1 MTVNSP
7 TFPLVKSLFL
17 GDNELF
23 IDINTV
29 IGEIL
34 VMRMSEL
41 LGERY
46 KEKPADCTI
55 ESHALMVRGGYI
67 KQVNTGVYTLLPPA
81 RRITQKIERIIREEM
96 DAIDGQEV
104 LFPVVLPADLWKE
117 SGRFTSVGKEL
128 VRLTDRMG
136 ADMVLG
142 MTHEE
147 AAVHLARDAAK
158 SYAKYPFMIYQLQTK
173 FRDEPRARGGL
184 IRVREFTMKDA
195 YSFHTNQADLEAYYQ
210 RCYVA
215 YERIFRRAGCKNV
228 IAVLSDSGMMG
239 GRVSHEFMLL
249 TAIGEDTLVICDN
262 CDFKA
267 NIEACASVVDN
278 STLGAVEPLTL
289 VPTPEMATIEEVAS
303 YLHKQHK
310 TTCKAVVY
318 QRNSDDSYVIAFV
331 RGDLEVHETKL
342 RNTIG
347 AEIHPA
353 VITPES
359 GIVAGFIGAK
369 GLDTKKITVLF
380 DRSLEGIGALVCGAN
395 QKDYHYTGFNIE
407 RDYGKVTYVD
417 VARAIPGGICP
428 VCGKPTLTISNGI
441 EVGNIFQLG
450 DKYTKSMN
458 MQYLDENG
466 QLQYPIMGCYGIGVG
481 RLAASVCE
489 ESHDDYGPIWPI
501 SIAPWEAQICV
512 LRADQEEPKRV
523 GEELYA
529 ALQKAGVDTIIDD
542 RTVSAG
548 VVFSEADLVG
558 APIRLTVSPRNLADG
573 MIELTTRDKRIK
585 KQVPVAEA
593 LSTVLALKAQLFAEI
608 MEK

>member
-1 MTVNSP
+1 
-7 TFPLVKSLFL
+7 
-17 GDNELF
+17 
-23 IDINTV
+23 
-29 IGEIL
+29 
-34 VMRMSEL
+34 MRMSEL
-41 LGERY
+41 IGERY

-67 KQVNTGVYTLLPPA
+67 KQVNTGVYTLLPPG

-96 DAIDGQEV
+96 DRIGGQEV

-158 SYAKYPFMIYQLQTK
+158 SYAKYPFMIYQIQTK

-195 YSFHTNQADLEAYYQ
+195 YSFHTSQADLEAYYV
-210 RCYVA
+210 RCYEA
-215 YERIFRRAGCKNV
+215 YERIFKRAGCKNV

-239 GRVSHEFMLL
+239 GKVSHEFMLL
-249 TAIGEDTLVICDN
+249 TAIGEDTLVLCDN

-267 NIEACASVVDN
+267 NLEAAPSVVDN
-278 STLGAVEPLTL
+278 SVYGATEPLTL
-289 VPTPEMATIEEVAS
+289 VPTPEMATIEEVAGF
-303 YLHKQHK
+303 LKKPHAA
-310 TTCKAVVY
+310 TCKAVVY
-318 QRNSDDSYVIAFV
+318 QKNTDDSYVIVFV

-342 RNTIG
+342 RNAIG
-347 AEIHPA
+347 AEIHA
-353 VITPES
+353 GCVTPES
-359 GIVAGFIGAK
+359 GIVAGFIGPM
-369 GLDTKKITVLF
+369 GLDAKKITIVF

-395 QKDYHYTGFNIE
+395 KAAHHYTGFNID
-407 RDYGKVTYVD
+407 RDYGKVGYLD
-417 VARAIPGGICP
+417 VAKATPGGICP
-428 VCGKPTLTISNGI
+428 VCGKKTLRISNGI

-450 DKYTKSMN
+450 TKYTKTMN

-466 QLQYPIMGCYGIGVG
+466 ELQYPIMGCYGIGVG

-501 SIAPWEAQICV
+501 SLAPWEAQICV
-512 LRADQEEPKRV
+512 LRADQKEPKRV

-529 ALQKAGVDTIIDD
+529 ALTKAGVETIIDD
-542 RTVSAG
+542 RPVSAG
-548 VVFSEADLVG
+548 VVFSEADLIG

-573 MIELTTRDKRIK
+573 MIELTTRDKSVKR
-585 KQVPVAEA
+585 QVPVAEA
-593 LSTVLALKAQLFAEI
+593 LSAVLALKQELFDRIEGTL
-608 MEK
+608 

>member
-1 MTVNSP
+1 
-7 TFPLVKSLFL
+7 
-17 GDNELF
+17 
-23 IDINTV
+23 
-29 IGEIL
+29 
-34 VMRMSEL
+34 MRMSEL
-41 LGERY
+41 IGERY

-67 KQVNTGVYTLLPPA
+67 KQVNTGSYTLLPPA
-81 RRITQKIERIIREEM
+81 RRMMQKIERIIREEM
-96 DAIDGQEV
+96 DAIGGQEV
-104 LFPVVLPADLWKE
+104 LFPVVLPAELWKE

-128 VRLTDRMG
+128 VRLTDRLG
-136 ADMVLG
+136 ADLVLG

-158 SYAKYPFMIYQLQTK
+158 SYARYPFMIYQIQTK

-195 YSFHTNQADLEAYYQ
+195 YSFHTSLADLEAYYA

-249 TAIGEDTLVICDN
+249 TAIGEDTLVLCDN

-278 STLGAVEPLTL
+278 AALGATEALTL
-289 VPTPEMATIEEVAS
+289 VPTPEMATIEEVAR
-303 YLHKQHK
+303 YLHKPHSA
-310 TTCKAVVY
+310 TSKAVVY
-318 QRNSDDSYVIAFV
+318 QRNADDSYVIVFV

-359 GIVAGFIGAK
+359 GIVAGFIGPI
-369 GLDTKKITVLF
+369 GLDAKKITVLF

-395 QKDYHYTGFNIE
+395 KLDHHYTGFNTE
-407 RDYGKVTYVD
+407 RDYGRVSYVD
-417 VARAIPGGICP
+417 VARAVSGGICP
-428 VCGKPTLTISNGI
+428 VCGKPVLNIRNGI

-466 QLQYPIMGCYGIGVG
+466 ALQHPIMGCYGIGVG

-489 ESHDDYGPIWPI
+489 ESHDEYGPIWPI

-523 GEELYA
+523 GEELYR
-529 ALQKAGVDTIIDD
+529 ALQQAGVETVLDD
-542 RTVSAG
+542 RPVSAG
-548 VVFSEADLVG
+548 VVFSEADLIG
-558 APIRLTVSPRNLADG
+558 APIRLTVSPRNLAEG
-573 MIELTTRDKRIK
+573 MIELSTRDKRIK
-585 KQVPVAEA
+585 RQVPLGDA
-593 LSTVLALKAQLFAEI
+593 LHAVLELKTQLFDEI
-608 MEK
+608 EGN